1 MESMEK
7 QKNRYITGFDGLR
20 TLGVLGVIFYHLNPG
35 LFVGGYLGVPI
46 FLAISGYL
54 VTDHMLSSY
63 EKTGKYDNKGFYV
76 RRLKRIYPQLIT
88 VLLATSAYL
97 LIFQR
102 DLLAK
107 LWQVVTTNL
116 LNVYNW
122 WQIFNGQS
130 YFERFAGNESPFT
143 HLWTLSIEGQF
154 YILWPI
160 IIFLI
165 VKFLKKKSTKL
176 WFMLIVSV
184 ISAILMA
191 VLFKPG
197 VDTSRIY
204 YGTDTR
210 LYSIMLGAALAV
222 VWPAQDLKVNI
233 AKSDRRLLN
242 ILGTVSFAGMMFL
255 TFSPM
260 MNPQR
265 AFTYQGGMFIFSL
278 LTVLLIGVI
287 AHPASFFNRLFTNP
301 IFSWVGKRS
310 FAIYLYQFPVMIA
323 FDHFVKDLNAHPW
336 LYGIAQIAIIL
347 LISEF
352 TFRFIERPMGKMTWA
367 KTKAYFKR
375 VFTFG
380 DNNSWKTKL
389 GFGLATVIAVLGL
402 VAVGISPNV
411 KPAKADDSPLAQQIK
426 KNEAANKKK
435 NAELIKKAKEASKKA
450 KSSKA
455 EANKSDVLKEAEK
468 TAKTAPVNAEFVP
481 YGISQVDLQLAQ
493 NMSVTAIGDS
503 VMAGSSNNLGLIFP
517 NMIVDA
523 GVSRQMIN
531 SFDIVASYKNKGA
544 LADTVLIGLGTNGP
558 FTADDLAEMMET
570 IGSDRHVF
578 WINTRVPRDWQGA
591 VNNLLTESSK
601 KYSNLTIIDWYS
613 YSNAHSDWFY
623 DDQTHPNPE
632 GSKWYSAFI
641 SKSIIE
647 NTKF

>member
-1 MESMEK
+1 MEK
-7 QKNRYITGFDGLR
+7 HKNRYITGFDGLR
-20 TLGVLGVIFYHLNPG
+20 TFGVLGVIFYHLNPS

-46 FLAISGYL
+46 FLAVSGYL

-63 EKTGKYDNKGFYV
+63 EKIGSYNNKGFYL

-97 LIFQR
+97 LLFQK
-102 DLLAK
+102 DMLAK
-107 LWQVVTTNL
+107 LWQIVTTNL

-154 YILWPI
+154 YILWPL
-160 IIFLI
+160 IIFLM
-165 VKFLKKKSTKL
+165 VKLLKSKTAKL
-176 WFMLIVSV
+176 WFLIIVS
-184 ISAILMA
+184 ILSALLMA
-191 VLFKPG
+191 LLFKPG

-210 LYSIMLGAALAV
+210 LFAITLGAALAV
-222 VWPAQDLKVNI
+222 IWPAQDLKENI

-242 ILGTVSFAGMMFL
+242 ILGLISVVGMIFL

-265 AFTYQGGMFIFSL
+265 AFTYQGGMFIFSI

-287 AHPASFFNRLFTNP
+287 AHPASLFNRLFTNP
-301 IFSWVGKRS
+301 VFKWVGQRS

-323 FDHFVKDLNAHPW
+323 FDHFVKNLNAHPW
-336 LYGIAQIAIIL
+336 IYGAIQIALIL
-347 LISEF
+347 IISEI
-352 TFRFIERPMGKMTWA
+352 TYRFIERPMGKMTWA
-367 KTKAYFKR
+367 SVKNYFKQ
-375 VFTFG
+375 VFTFNRQ
-380 DNNSWKTKL
+380 DLKKQI
-389 GFGLATVIAVLGL
+389 GFVIATVIAVLGL
-402 VAVGISPNV
+402 VAVAISPNV
-411 KPAKADDSPLAQQIK
+411 KPAKADDSPLAKQIK
-426 KNEAANKKK
+426 ANEEANKKK

-450 KSSKA
+450 KSEKA
-455 EANKSDVLKEAEK
+455 EANKSDVLKEAEE
-468 TAKTAPVNAEFVP
+468 TAKTKPVNAEFVP

-493 NMSVTAIGDS
+493 NLSVTAIGDS
-503 VMAGSSNNLGLIFP
+503 VMAGSSNNLGTIFP

-531 SFDIVASYKNKGA
+531 SFDIVSSYKNKGA

-591 VNNLLTESSK
+591 VNNLLTESAK
-601 KYSNLTIIDWYS
+601 KYKNLTIIDWYD
-613 YSNAHSDWFY
+613 YANAHSDWFY